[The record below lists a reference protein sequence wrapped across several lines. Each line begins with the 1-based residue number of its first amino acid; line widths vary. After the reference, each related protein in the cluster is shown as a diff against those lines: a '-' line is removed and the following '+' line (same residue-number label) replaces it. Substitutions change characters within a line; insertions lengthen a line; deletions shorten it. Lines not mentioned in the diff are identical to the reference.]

1 MSNLNT
7 TAQASSSNIVS
18 LPAIPQTGSTANGI
32 AVHGV
37 VCKQAI
43 TNSRWWNEGVS
54 LFNPAHELNCTLNKS
69 EKLLFHL
76 DTQSAEIRAKVQYPV
91 NGRRDKKGYE
101 AALNNFK
108 ALVLESLEGMEGKT
122 FKYEDSIYKGFGVEL
137 KHRKMNQPLTSK
149 DWSIEDAPFNVG
161 SFYLKL
167 AFSLDVKSAWKKLRG
182 YGVKATLV
190 PWDIFDLQFE
200 GSEDITVVHSMSGL
214 KGKPLDLVAFSHKIG
229 GASVNIRD
237 GVIIP
242 DTGVAAGK
250 AFDLTKPNSVVDQW
264 RNKAAFTTEM
274 RFKYARAAW
283 NFVRACDEAS
293 GVVGTPEYDVLK
305 VEDIDQDTVRLT
317 VRVEMLVAEMP
328 LNIEVS
334 LPEEGSGRTQ
344 LTPEMQSVM
353 ALQNREVGEMMV
365 SKGDLKRKA
374 IVSLLLMMEN
384 MAPAEATVLNIQD
397 LSVLNELKV
406 KLNPFSVGLGNQNAS
421 LKQYLNFPEVLGL
434 SVLVNELQPAL
445 LQLQEAGIGFDNDIE
460 VIKTWS
466 RAFPNGVVLKSKG
479 ENASHSQY
487 LNFPAIMGISTFVGG
502 SGDGVSHSICQFLR
516 WLPTQAGVA
525 SYQANIHQEWAL
537 VCGSL
542 KGWFR
547 KQLESKSLKKKLVS
561 GLKGTALGAKVRTV
575 ALPELSHDGTVPNAI
590 PKAGMNPEDDLLW
603 ELAKDFSGKVPY
615 RFTRSIE
622 ASRFKA
628 DNGERVVG
636 YQVKLENGDIDT
648 VRQLDEHME
657 ILEYRVFDPYSLQGE
672 YVSLFRTPMPM
683 QGGCELVITPKVGV
697 GHIALLMHVWAAM
710 NEGDSDGDGIGIVP
724 LFHYYDSLGYGAAR
738 RYEVTLAMNTHPMGM
753 AGYAICYGAD
763 WSQWPCQEFC
773 SFEDAWAKKKLII
786 PHGSKL
792 EAKLMEKGIL
802 PYIRKVRVTKWISAN
817 GNVSGHYKGNVGK
830 SYNLAVIAVNQSLD
844 QQYQVWNGDDS
855 VQSKLDDSLV
865 TCAVCWRLVYEGL
878 GLAGFSH
885 KAKEWFNLLNLSAWG
900 TSWTYGPTGN
910 PTFPSKQT
918 PKTKQYTFPKAL
930 AEGLGIGHLATVVGP
945 MLTKFSS
952 LIADA
957 KALENPNN
965 SKGYAKRYQE
975 ITASPSRLKEA
986 VIRRVQRLCSQGV
999 DHNLDNLLS
1008 TESGE
1013 NDYNDGADDETPVSS
1028 GQSCV
1033 SLFVKANMAKELS
1046 CSWQGT
1052 LLLKAAAFIERS
1064 QRLVA
1069 SAKKAE
1075 LDSADN

>member
-1 MSNLNT
+1 MANLN
-7 TAQASSSNIVS
+7 AQASSDSSDIIA
-18 LPAIPQTGSTANGI
+18 LPAIPQTETSADGI
-32 AVHGV
+32 AVHGL

-54 LFNPAHELNCTLNKS
+54 LFNPDHELNCSLSKS

-76 DTQSAEIRAKVQYPV
+76 DTQTPEIRAKVQYPV

-101 AALNNFK
+101 AALDNFK

-122 FKYEDSIYKGFGVEL
+122 FKYEDRIYKGFGVEL
-137 KHRKMNQPLTSK
+137 KHRKMNQPLTSQG
-149 DWSIEDAPFNVG
+149 WSIEDAPFNIG
-161 SFYLKL
+161 SFYVKL

-190 PWDIFDLQFE
+190 PWDIFDLEFE

-214 KGKPLDLVAFSHKIG
+214 KGKPLDLVAFAHKLG
-229 GASVNIRD
+229 GASVNIRE

-264 RNKAAFTTEM
+264 RNKAAFETTM
-274 RFKYARAAW
+274 RFKYARAEW
-283 NFVRACDEAS
+283 DFVRACDEAS
-293 GVVGTPEYDVLK
+293 GVVNTPEYDVIS

-317 VRVEMLVAEMP
+317 VKVEMLVAEMP

-365 SKGDLKRKA
+365 SKGDTKRKG
-374 IVSLLLMMEN
+374 IVALLLMMEGIV
-384 MAPAEATVLNIQD
+384 PQGTPVLNIQD

-406 KLNPFSVGLGNQNAS
+406 KLNPFSVGLGTENAS

-434 SVLVNELQPAL
+434 SVVVNELQPVL
-445 LQLQEAGIGFDNDIE
+445 LKMYKAGIGFDNDIE
-460 VIKTWS
+460 IIKLWS

-479 ENASHSQY
+479 ENATHTQY

-502 SGDGVSHSICQFLR
+502 SGDGVSHTICQFLR

-537 VCGSL
+537 TCGSL
-542 KGWFR
+542 KGWFN

-561 GLKGTALGAKVRTV
+561 GLKGTALGAKVRTI

-590 PKAGMNPEDDLLW
+590 PKAGINPEDDLLW

-622 ASRFKA
+622 ADEFSE
-628 DNGERVVG
+628 DSGHRVVG
-636 YQVKLENGDIDT
+636 YQVKLENGDIDS
-648 VRQLDEHME
+648 VRELEEDME
-657 ILEYRVFDPYSLQGE
+657 VLEYRVFDPYALNGE

-683 QGGCELVITPKVGV
+683 KGGCELVITPNVGV

-724 LFHYYDSLGYGAAR
+724 LFHYYDALGYGAAR

-763 WSQWPCQEFC
+763 WTQWPCQEFC

-786 PHGSKL
+786 PPGSDL
-792 EAKLMEKGIL
+792 EKKLMDKGIL
-802 PYIRKVRVTKWISAN
+802 PYIRKVRVTKWIGAN

-830 SYNLAVIAVNQSLD
+830 SYNLAVIAVNQSLE
-844 QQYQVWNGDDS
+844 QQYQVWNGDNS

-878 GLAGFSH
+878 GLAGFSP

-910 PTFPSKQT
+910 PTFPSKTT
-918 PKTKQYTFPKAL
+918 PKSKQYTFPLAL
-930 AEGLGIGHLATVVGP
+930 AKGLGIDHLATVVGP
-945 MLTKFSS
+945 LLVKFSS

-957 KALENPNN
+957 KALESPNN

-999 DHNLDNLLS
+999 DLNLDNILS
-1008 TESGE
+1008 ESQE
-1013 NDYNDGADDETPVSS
+1013 NDYNAEDDEFTPSS

-1033 SLFVKANMAKELS
+1033 SLFVKGDMAKELS
-1046 CSWQGT
+1046 CPWQSA
-1052 LLLKAAAFIERS
+1052 LLLKAAAFIDRS
-1064 QRLVA
+1064 SRLIA

-1075 LDSADN
+1075 LDSVDN

>member
-1 MSNLNT
+1 MANLN
-7 TAQASSSNIVS
+7 AQASSDSSDIIA
-18 LPAIPQTGSTANGI
+18 LPAIPQTGTSADGI
-32 AVHGV
+32 AVHGLI
-37 VCKQAI
+37 CKQAI

-54 LFNPAHELNCTLNKS
+54 LFNPDHELNCTLNKS

-76 DTQSAEIRAKVQYPV
+76 DTQSPEIRAKVQYPV

-101 AALNNFK
+101 TALTNFK

-122 FKYEDSIYKGFGVEL
+122 FKYEDLIYKGFGVEL
-137 KHRKMNQPLTSK
+137 KHRKMNQPLTLK
-149 DWSIEDAPFNVG
+149 GWSVENAPFNIG
-161 SFYLKL
+161 SFYVKL
-167 AFSLDVKSAWKKLRG
+167 AFSLDVNSAWKKLRG

-190 PWDIFDLQFE
+190 PWDIFELEFE
-200 GSEDITVVHSMSGL
+200 GSEDITVFHSMSGL
-214 KGKPLDLVAFSHKIG
+214 KGKPLDLVGFAHQIG
-229 GASVNIRD
+229 GATVNIRE

-264 RNKAAFTTEM
+264 RNKAAFETQLKFTYSRSEWD
-274 RFKYARAAW
+274 Y
-283 NFVRACDEAS
+283 VRACDEES
-293 GVVGTPEYDVLK
+293 GVVNTPDYDVLK

-317 VRVEMLVAEMP
+317 VKVEMLVADMP

-353 ALQNREVGEMMV
+353 ALQNREVGELMV
-365 SKGDLKRKA
+365 AKGDIKRKA
-374 IVSLLLMMEN
+374 IISLLLMMEGI
-384 MAPAEATVLNIQD
+384 APQGTPVLNIQD

-406 KLNPFSVGLGNQNAS
+406 KLNMS
-421 LKQYLNFPEVLGL
+421 K
-434 SVLVNELQPAL
+434 
-445 LQLQEAGIGFDNDIE
+445 AGIGFDNDIQI
-460 VIKTWS
+460 IKIWN
-466 RAFPNGVVLKSKG
+466 RAFPDGVILQSKG
-479 ENASHSQY
+479 ENATHTQY

-502 SGDGVSHSICQFLR
+502 SGDGVSHTICQFLR
-516 WLPTQAGVA
+516 WLPTQVGVA

-542 KGWFR
+542 KGWFL
-547 KQLESKSLKKKLVS
+547 KQLESKALKKKLVS
-561 GLKGTALGAKVRTV
+561 GLKGTALGAKVRTI
-575 ALPELSHDGTVPNAI
+575 ALPELSHEGTVPNAI
-590 PKAGMNPEDDLLW
+590 PKAGINPEDDLLW
-603 ELAKDFSGKVPY
+603 ELAKDFSGTVPF
-615 RFTRSIE
+615 RFTRSIKDLDE
-622 ASRFKA
+622 TS
-628 DNGERVVG
+628 GERVVG

-648 VRQLDEHME
+648 VRQLDETME
-657 ILEYRVFDPYSLQGE
+657 VLEYRVFDPYSLNGE

-683 QGGCELVITPKVGV
+683 QGSCELVITSKVGV

-724 LFHYYDSLGYGAAR
+724 LFHYYDVLGYGPSL
-738 RYEVTLAMNTHPMGM
+738 RYSITLAMNTHPMGM
-753 AGYAICYGAD
+753 AGYSICYGSN
-763 WSQWPCQEFC
+763 WTQWPCQEFC

-786 PHGSKL
+786 PPGSDL
-792 EAKLMEKGIL
+792 EKKLMDKGIL
-802 PYIRKVRVTKWISAN
+802 PYIRKVRVTKWIGAN

-830 SYNLAVIAVNQSLD
+830 SYNLAVIAVNQSLE
-844 QQYQVWNGDDS
+844 QQYQVWNGDNS

-878 GLAGFSH
+878 GLAGFSP

-910 PTFPSKQT
+910 PTFPSKTT
-918 PKTKQYTFPKAL
+918 PKSKQYTFPLAL
-930 AEGLGIGHLATVVGP
+930 AKGLGIDHLATVVGP
-945 MLTKFSS
+945 LLVKFSG

-957 KALENPNN
+957 KALENPNS
-965 SKGYAKRYQE
+965 SKGSPKRYRE

-999 DHNLDNLLS
+999 DLNLDNILS
-1008 TESGE
+1008 ESQEQE
-1013 NDYNDGADDETPVSS
+1013 NDYNAEDDEFTPSS

-1033 SLFVKANMAKELS
+1033 SLFVKGDMAKELS
-1046 CSWQGT
+1046 CPWQSA
-1052 LLLKAAAFIERS
+1052 LLLKAAAFIDRS
-1064 QRLVA
+1064 SRLIA

-1075 LDSADN
+1075 LDSVDN